1 MVSIAVSGCGI
12 ASVPEL
18 HHEIEDAAALIQKD
32 LGARPRIGFG
42 GWNGTVL
49 KSVDV
54 VFNSQSVSE
63 IKVSELENKVR
74 RILSETLKTP
84 PESVTVSLRSGPLRL
99 TSRLK

>member
-1 MVSIAVSGCGI
+1 MTKVLALLVSIAVSGCGI

-54 VFNSQSVSE
+54 VFNMAE
-63 IKVSELENKVR
+63 RFRNLPYICTYEGE
-74 RILSETLKTP
+74 
-84 PESVTVSLRSGPLRL
+84 G
-99 TSRLK
+99 